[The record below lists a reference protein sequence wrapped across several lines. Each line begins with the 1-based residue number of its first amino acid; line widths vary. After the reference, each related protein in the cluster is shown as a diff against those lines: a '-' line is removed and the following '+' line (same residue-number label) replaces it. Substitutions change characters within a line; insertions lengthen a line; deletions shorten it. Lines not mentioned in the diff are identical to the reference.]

1 MLPIAS
7 RLVVFGLELGDL
19 LMNKTKLK
27 YFDKEDILHVAISDE
42 PESGSIE
49 VSPFITAELNER
61 GGINRYRD
69 SECQHFY
76 SKFDSGIG
84 AG

>member
-1 MLPIAS
+1 
-7 RLVVFGLELGDL
+7 
-19 LMNKTKLK
+19 MNKTKLK

-42 PESGSIE
+42 PESESIE
-49 VSPFITAELNER
+49 VSSSITAELNEK
-61 GGINRYRD
+61 GGVNRHLD

-76 SKFDSGIG
+76 SRFDSGIG